1 MLFVCLCETA
11 VTARNPRGGR
21 PGPRSGSPTYSQ
33 VREVWSYYTNI
44 IELLRNIMR
53 GIQLHVPLHYLE
65 FFRPAVV
72 APAPVA
78 PAAATPR
85 VVTGDRLPLPKYF
98 LLLLGLL

>member
-1 MLFVCLCETA
+1 MFLF
-11 VTARNPRGGR
+11 
-21 PGPRSGSPTYSQ
+21 
-33 VREVWSYYTNI
+33 I
-44 IELLRNIMR
+44 IY
-53 GIQLHVPLHYLE
+53 VE

>member
-1 MLFVCLCETA
+1 
-11 VTARNPRGGR
+11 
-21 PGPRSGSPTYSQ
+21 
-33 VREVWSYYTNI
+33 
-44 IELLRNIMR
+44 MR

-78 PAAATPR
+78 PAEATPR

-98 LLLLGLL
+98 LLFLGLP